1 MAQSSTIQATL
12 LYHDIPD
19 LPVEALHASLRD
31 LAGQHGLTISSAADQ
46 SGDLFR
52 LSALPYE
59 ITIQVSD
66 AALPAATFNG
76 ALGCAKAAHRGPLG
90 KFIADHRAHL
100 RIAVRNTSETACATV
115 VAPENESGEP
125 KRNRTDLVICQ
136 DVTRAV
142 MSQMPPLALHW
153 HPSNQ
158 LVLPAVLAE
167 AEPGKLYVPICLRM
181 RCTSALIPDTTVVN
195 MSQSIE
201 GAQGLLGRPLHVMT
215 TSLDRP
221 TTLALATAFVEC
233 MLDAEARPIGG
244 AIFRDRD
251 GNRVRVIEQ
260 APGEGSEFGLIALVE
275 AEASERSQ
283 PVATPEET
291 ACKAVTASRN
301 QVAAREEM
309 KRKDRVPR
317 ILPDFVQR
325 FSAARRMVTSV
336 DLRDAQSFQKS
347 ELRAGGSELPADVLA
362 TKHADRTALDQSDQR
377 SDSLRPKTANPRR

>member
-12 LYHDIPD
+12 LYDDIPD
-19 LPVEALHASLRD
+19 LPVDALHASLRD
-31 LAGQHGLTISSAADQ
+31 LAGQHGLTISGAADQ
-46 SGDLFR
+46 SGDPFR

-76 ALGCAKAAHRGPLG
+76 ALGCAKGAHRGPLG

-100 RIAVRNTSETACATV
+100 RIAIRNTGETACATEA
-115 VAPENESGEP
+115 APENESSDP
-125 KRNRTDLVICQ
+125 IRNRTDLVIGQ
-136 DVTRAV
+136 DVTRVV
-142 MSQMPPLALHW
+142 MSLVPPVALHW

-158 LVLPAVLAE
+158 LVLPQALAE
-167 AEPGKLYVPICLRM
+167 SEPGKLYVPICLRM
-181 RCTSALIPDTTVVN
+181 RCTSALIPDTSVVN
-195 MSQSIE
+195 MSQNIE
-201 GAQGLLGRPLHVMT
+201 GAQSLLGKPLHVMA

-260 APGEGSEFGLIALVE
+260 TPGEGSEFGLIALVE

-291 ACKAVTASRN
+291 ADKAVTASRH
-301 QVAAREEM
+301 QVAAREEE
-309 KRKDRVPR
+309 KRRGRPTRLAPDYVKKIALSRRAD
-317 ILPDFVQR
+317 LPAAAPQGAIVQ
-325 FSAARRMVTSV
+325 AG
-336 DLRDAQSFQKS
+336 LRHQPAP
-347 ELRAGGSELPADVLA
+347 ELPADVLA
-362 TKHADRTALDQSDQR
+362 IKSEA
-377 SDSLRPKTANPRR
+377 RPRIARAAAHPNAVQK